1 MILVAL
7 ETSSFV
13 AGIAVTDEDR
23 VLVES
28 SLQVGTV
35 YAEQLPV
42 MLERA
47 LKDAD
52 VPFDQVDGFAV
63 SIGPGS
69 YTGLRVGLS
78 LAKGLAFTAGKPLV
92 AVPTLDTIALCSS
105 FSKYPV
111 QAVLDAGR
119 QKIYTAGYDTSSGEP
134 ERRTPYQATTLDSLM
149 ESVIEPVV
157 FAGPGA
163 RKYQTTIN
171 QALGNNA
178 LFLPSESSL
187 RAASVAF
194 LGRKTM
200 HRGEQTS
207 LYEVEPMYIR
217 NPNFAR
223 PPAQPVS
230 GAPHL
235 AT

>member
-35 YAEQLPV
+35 FAEQLPV

-78 LAKGLAFTAGKPLV
+78 LAKGLAFTTGKPLV
-92 AVPTLDTIALCSS
+92 VVPTLDTIALCTP
-105 FSKYPV
+105 FNKYPV

-119 QKIYTAGYDTSSGEP
+119 QKVFTAGYDTSDGMP

-149 ESVIEPVV
+149 DSVTTPVV

-163 RKYQTTIN
+163 REYQMPII

-178 LFLPSESSL
+178 LFLPSEASL
-187 RAASVAF
+187 RAGSVAF
-194 LGRKTM
+194 LGREAM

-217 NPNFAR
+217 SPDFIRQPPR
-223 PPAQPVS
+223 PVA
-230 GAPHL
+230 GAPNP

>member
-23 VLVES
+23 VLIES

-35 YAEQLPV
+35 FAERLPV
-42 MLERA
+42 MLEQA

-52 VPFDQVDGFAV
+52 VPFDRINGFAV

-69 YTGLRVGLS
+69 YTGLRVGLG
-78 LAKGLAFTAGKPLV
+78 LAKGLAFTTGKPLV
-92 AVPTLDTIALCSS
+92 TVPTLDTIALCVPY
-105 FSKYPV
+105 SKYPV
-111 QAVLDAGR
+111 HAVLDARR
-119 QKIYTAGYDTSSGEP
+119 QKIYTAEYDTSGGMP
-134 ERRTPYQATTLDSLM
+134 DRRSPYQATTLDSLM
-149 ESVIEPVV
+149 NSVTTPVV

-163 RKYQTTIN
+163 REYQTPIN

-178 LFLPSESSL
+178 LFLPSEASL

-194 LGRKTM
+194 LGREAM
-200 HRGEQTS
+200 HRGEQAS

-217 NPNFAR
+217 SPDFTRQPAR
-223 PPAQPVS
+223 PVA
-230 GAPHL
+230 GAPYS